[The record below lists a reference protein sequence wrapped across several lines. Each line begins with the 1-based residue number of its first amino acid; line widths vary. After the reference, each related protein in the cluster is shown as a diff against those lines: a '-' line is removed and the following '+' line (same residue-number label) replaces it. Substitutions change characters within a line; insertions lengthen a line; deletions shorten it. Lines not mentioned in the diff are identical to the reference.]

1 MTTLAKKRLALWLIA
16 GCILIAGGISLVALR
31 WPPPHYSYASADGTE
46 LKFRTEGDKFMAYD
60 GESSWEDIFVKGV
73 NLGATVPG
81 HFPGEFPLTEDDYL
95 RWFRQIDDMGANVIR
110 IYTVHNP
117 VFYKSLVKYNR
128 DKGKAPLYFIQGIW
142 SPEEQLI
149 EQQDAYIPAIK
160 QAFHQEI
167 EKAVKA
173 VYGDLKVP
181 VQPGASGGK
190 YTVNAGPYLMAWH
203 IGTEWD
209 PEMVDNT
216 NRKHADTSPYQG
228 RHFAASDEASPFE
241 SWLAELVD
249 DTARQERAY
258 GWEHPITFTNWVTTD
273 VLEHPGE
280 PLFEEDLA
288 SVDATHIRPVDW
300 EAGYFAAYHAYPYY
314 PDFFHLDDTL
324 ETIPDG
330 NGDFNTY
337 KAYLQQLKAYYKD
350 IPVMIT
356 EYGVPSSLGVSH
368 LGRGGRDQGGHNER
382 EQGKINVSLTQDIY
396 DSGYAGAIL
405 FMWQD
410 EWFKKTWNTMRFE
423 IPEDRRAF
431 WLNVLTNEKQFG
443 LVSMGPG
450 KEDDIMI
457 DGKLDDWELLP
468 EGEVQ
473 VWDGPSPG
481 IKRLR
486 VTHDEAY
493 VYVGLTLSENF
504 DPAAR
509 LLRLGTSTIPG
520 GDQPVTELPG
530 PTLSDGLENLI
541 TIGRDEETEVLA
553 APSYDFHRRL
563 YGRYGYWMLDDPT
576 KEQQTEFQPWKLAV
590 SLTMT
595 PPDTRSAHPFQ
606 DMTVGKLIR
615 GTSDPGSADFNSLA
629 SWQYSG
635 NEVELRIP
643 WMLLG
648 FADPSSL
655 QVIDYSPLKKDRAFT
670 TTATTGITLVPWIV
684 ERDGGRVLGPG
695 QQTGGA
701 GGMVQ
706 LDGFPKYSWQPWVTA
721 EYTERLKSGYYAL
734 QQFYQ
739 SLPDRRGTAE

>member
-1 MTTLAKKRLALWLIA
+1 MTTLAKKRLAMGLVLAGVFIA
-16 GCILIAGGISLVALR
+16 GCVVLAVLN
-31 WPPPHYSYASADGTE
+31 WPPPHYSYAAKDGTE
-46 LKFRTEGDKFMAYD
+46 LKFRTEGDKLLAYD
-60 GESSWEDIFVKGV
+60 GESSWEELFVKGV

-81 HFPGEFPLTEDDYL
+81 YFPGEFPITEDDYL
-95 RWFRQIDDMGANVIR
+95 RWFQQIDDMGANVIR

-128 DKGKAPLYFIQGIW
+128 DKGKDPLYFIQGIW

-149 EQQDAYIPAIK
+149 EQQDAYIPGIK
-160 QAFHQEI
+160 EAFHREI

-181 VQPGASGGK
+181 KQPGTSGGK
-190 YTVNAGPYLMAWH
+190 YTANAGPYLMAWH

-216 NRKHADTSPYQG
+216 NRKHAELPPYQG
-228 RHFAASDEASPFE
+228 QHFTATDEASPFE

-249 DTARQERAY
+249 DTAQKERAY

-273 VLEHPGE
+273 VLQHPGE

-288 SVDATHIRPVDW
+288 SVDATHIRPVEW

-314 PDFFHLDDTL
+314 PDFFHLDKTL

-330 NGDFNTY
+330 DGDFNTY
-337 KAYLQQLKAYYKD
+337 KAYLQELKNYYKD

-368 LGRGGRDQGGHNER
+368 LGRGGRNQGGHNEQ
-382 EQGKINVSLTQDIY
+382 EQGEINVSLTKDIY
-396 DSGYAGAIL
+396 DTGYAGAIL

-443 LVSMGPG
+443 LLSMGPG
-450 KEDDIMI
+450 KEDDLMI
-457 DGKLDDWELLP
+457 DGKLEDWESLP
-468 EGEVQ
+468 EGEVHA
-473 VWDGPSPG
+473 WDRPSAG
-481 IKRLR
+481 IDRLQ

-493 VYVGLTLSENF
+493 VYVGLQLSDPF
-504 DPAAR
+504 DPAKR
-509 LLRLGTSTIPG
+509 LIRLGADTQPG
-520 GDQPVTELPG
+520 GNQPVAELPG
-530 PTLSDGLENLI
+530 RTLSDGLEAI
-541 TIGRDEETEVLA
+541 VEIGNDEETEVLT

-576 KEQQTEFQPWKLAV
+576 EEQTVEFQPWKLAV

-595 PPDTRSAHPFQ
+595 PPDTRFAHPFR

-615 GTSDPGSADFNSLA
+615 GTTDPGNADFNSLA

-648 FADPSSL
+648 FADPSSR
-655 QVIDYSPLKKDRAFT
+655 QVIDYRPLKEDRAFST
-670 TTATTGITLVPWIV
+670 TESDGLTLIPWIM
-684 ERDGGRVLGPG
+684 ERGEAGVLGPG
-695 QQTGGA
+695 TESGETREN
-701 GGMVQ
+701 VS
-706 LDGFPKYSWQPWVTA
+706 LDAFPKYVWQPWETVQ
-721 EYTERLKSGYYAL
+721 YTERLKSGYYAL
-734 QQFYQ
+734 QAFYQ
-739 SLPDRRGTAE
+739 SLPDRRTTGE